1 MADKLVQLWASDG
14 TPILLGFD
22 DIGAGEYA
30 VKTSQASSAG
40 GTASPPANGDFTER
54 STTITAGGTAQVAMS
69 ANASRKAWFF
79 QNIGTADL
87 WISFVET
94 AQADNPGSVKVA
106 PGASAFSSGGFV
118 SAQAL
123 SVVGA
128 TTGQKF
134 TLWEA

>member
-1 MADKLVQLWASDG
+1 MADKTIQVWANDN

-22 DIGAGEYA
+22 DIGGGEYA
-30 VKTSQASSAG
+30 LKTSQAGSAS

-54 STTITAGGTAQVAMS
+54 SSTITTGGTAQVAMA
-69 ANASRKAWFF
+69 ANTSRKAWFF
-79 QNIGTADL
+79 QNIGSVDL